1 MTLEVPSVTAIAG
14 ELRRHVAAHVVA
26 EGVVVDGAAPLA
38 SMGIDS
44 ATLLGILLFLEQ
56 RFGVMVPDA
65 ELNRAN
71 LASLDAL
78 ATCVHRL
85 ARGAA

>member
-1 MTLEVPSVTAIAG
+1 VTLEVPPAAAIFE
-14 ELRRHVAAHVVA
+14 ELRRHVATHVVA
-26 EGVVVDGAAPLA
+26 EGVTVDGAAPLA
-38 SMGIDS
+38 AMGIDS

-71 LASLDAL
+71 LASLNAL
-78 ATCVHRL
+78 AACIHRL
-85 ARGAA
+85 ARGAG